1 MNDSI
6 EPRNRKYVEGHGFLL
21 FVKSAAIRFGN
32 KYAKKMMD
40 TAPKAG
46 MDDLIE
52 NKIVGKIASAGKSK
66 KGTTETQQNDEVNET
81 QKIYMPPEKC
91 Q

>member
-40 TAPKAG
+40 TATKAG
-46 MDDLIE
+46 MDAA
-52 NKIVGKIASAGKSK
+52 KTASKRVAQK
-66 KGTTETQQNDEVNET
+66 KQQKQQV
-81 QKIYMPPEKC
+81 I
-91 Q
+91 

>member
-6 EPRNRKYVEGHGFLL
+6 EPRNRKYVEEHGFLL

-40 TAPKAG
+40 TATKPG
-46 MDDLIE
+46 MDAA
-52 NKIVGKIASAGKSK
+52 KTASKRVAQKNSK
-66 KGTTETQQNDEVNET
+66 NNR
-81 QKIYMPPEKC
+81 
-91 Q
+91 

>member
-40 TAPKAG
+40 TATKAG
-46 MDDLIE
+46 MDAA
-52 NKIVGKIASAGKSK
+52 KTASKRVAQKNSK
-66 KGTTETQQNDEVNET
+66 NNR
-81 QKIYMPPEKC
+81 
-91 Q
+91 

>member
-40 TAPKAG
+40 TATKAG
-46 MDDLIE
+46 MDAA
-52 NKIVGKIASAGKSK
+52 KTASKRVAQKNSK
-66 KGTTETQQNDEVNET
+66 NNRWFD
-81 QKIYMPPEKC
+81 
-91 Q
+91 